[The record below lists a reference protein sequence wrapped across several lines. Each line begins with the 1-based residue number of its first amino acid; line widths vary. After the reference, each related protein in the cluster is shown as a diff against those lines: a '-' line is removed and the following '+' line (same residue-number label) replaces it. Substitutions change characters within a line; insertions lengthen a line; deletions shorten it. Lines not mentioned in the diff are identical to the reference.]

1 MCAGVSLQI
10 KGVIESFATEGA
22 EVALC
27 VAVALHVTVQ
37 QPLEAE
43 RFGTEPALELARIT
57 FRPCG
62 WTLFQLGWL
71 NNVAG

>member
-27 VAVALHVTVQ
+27 VAVALHVPVQ
-37 QPLEAE
+37 Q
-43 RFGTEPALELARIT
+43 ALQPKSFATNAAGKLALV
-57 FRPCG
+57 G
-62 WTLFQLGWL
+62 L
-71 NNVAG
+71 